1 MIVIYRTNAGYEGK
15 IVYIDRQATVSEFS
29 AWLAEAVEPLACLQ
43 VEEKLLD
50 PAVVADMLVNRES
63 YAVINGVL
71 QNGGANV
78 TLGYTP
84 GDADSNLAALR
95 SDTAVQAL
103 LTWTPTQAATWIA
116 SKTTAQVFL
125 VIFLLLQKMI
135 KASKL
140 AA

>member
-1 MIVIYRTNAGYEGK
+1 MIVIYRTNAGFEGK
-15 IVYIDRQATVSEFS
+15 IVYIDRQGTVSEFS
-29 AWLAEAVEPLACLQ
+29 AWLAEAGEPLACLQ
-43 VEEKLLD
+43 IEDKLLD
-50 PAVVADMLVNRES
+50 PTIVADMLVNRES
-63 YAVINGVL
+63 YAVVNGAL
-71 QNGGANV
+71 QKGGANV

-135 KASKL
+135 KSSRL
-140 AA
+140 AG